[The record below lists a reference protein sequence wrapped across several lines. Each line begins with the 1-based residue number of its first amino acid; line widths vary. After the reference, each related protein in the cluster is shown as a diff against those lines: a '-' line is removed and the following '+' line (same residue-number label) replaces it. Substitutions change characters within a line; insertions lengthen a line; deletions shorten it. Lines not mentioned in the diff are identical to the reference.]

1 MNARNIF
8 MNKLIIDVLMNFA
21 LLIQFIDFKSLN
33 RAEFIRTSIIHLFIK
48 IFLAFIELNEGI

>member
-21 LLIQFIDFKSLN
+21 LKALVKAFYAFPVFYLLGFLSFLDF
-33 RAEFIRTSIIHLFIK
+33 HLDSK
-48 IFLAFIELNEGI
+48 ASS